1 MEKQLILNKYSKPED
16 KLLISKMLDKIELS
30 KSKNKIENTDF
41 LDMYQKHLLEKIL
54 KQEKVE
60 NYIISGGAEDTERN
74 IIIFYPEKLK
84 TVAEINYKKILPIVC
99 IRINL
104 PKEMYGKYSHRD
116 YLGALMKLGI
126 KREKVGDIFV
136 FEDGADILILDE
148 ISKFLLNNITGLT
161 RFSKSNI
168 EIVSIEDIREKKIE
182 KEELKIIVPSMRLDA
197 VISELLRTS
206 RGKAEEIINEQRVF
220 VNFENIDKLTKQI
233 KEKDLITV
241 RGKGRFEITKIE
253 GTTRND
259 RIKLIVNKFI

>member
-41 LDMYQKHLLEKIL
+41 IDMYQKHLLEKIL

-116 YLGALMKLGI
+116 YLGALTKFFI
-126 KREKVGDIFV
+126 KGKNQ
-136 FEDGADILILDE
+136 
-148 ISKFLLNNITGLT
+148 STFLHDFLTWIT
-161 RFSKSNI
+161 S
-168 EIVSIEDIREKKIE
+168 
-182 KEELKIIVPSMRLDA
+182 
-197 VISELLRTS
+197 
-206 RGKAEEIINEQRVF
+206 
-220 VNFENIDKLTKQI
+220 
-233 KEKDLITV
+233 
-241 RGKGRFEITKIE
+241 
-253 GTTRND
+253 
-259 RIKLIVNKFI
+259 